1 MKKIIIAMSIFL
13 STSISAL
20 ASTGATLTVQAEHIL
35 WTELANENVATKYHS
50 EVRCLAENIYF
61 EARAESFSGKAAV
74 ANVTRNRVN
83 DSRWPSTYCA
93 VVMEGPIKESWKTRG
108 KDVPDSE
115 RVYWPRKHKCQF
127 SWYCDGLSDDPKDKK
142 AYQKAL
148 DFATLIMHNDIQ
160 FVDITDG
167 ATHYH
172 ADYVKPDWAKT
183 KTRTTEIGDHIFY
196 RWEKK

>member
-1 MKKIIIAMSIFL
+1 MKELIAAGFLFL
-13 STSISAL
+13 SSPA
-20 ASTGATLTVQAEHIL
+20 QAAEDKIVWNVDKHIQ
-35 WTELANENVATKYHS
+35 
-50 EVRCLAENIYF
+50 CLALNMYH
-61 EARAESFSGKAAV
+61 EARDQGTAGKLAV
-74 ANVTRNRVN
+74 SAVVMNRVN
-83 DSRWPSTYCA
+83 DSRFPNTICEVVKQGPTRKSWRDPSVSY
-93 VVMEGPIKESWKTRG
+93 PIKN
-108 KDVPDSE
+108 
-115 RVYWPRKHKCQF
+115 KCQF

-172 ADYVKPDWAKT
+172 ADYVKPDWART